1 MYVCTDGRA
10 CAHKQVWWAHA
21 QKSRA
26 WAPRAPLLPHFA
38 PYPHFVDVEDLYI
51 LWMYIVQVPW
61 MNFTCTG
68 TYRAHYLHLLCLQGA
83 FTLRWPIFFNTVH
96 KELDI
101 IPLCLFFKNNLYFN
115 VVTRTDSS
123 MFYSYS
129 VLFKQRA
136 KWDLGQQQV
145 LSWTV
150 LSSAKPSGSTW
161 W

>member
-1 MYVCTDGRA
+1 MGA
-10 CAHKQVWWAHA
+10 LAHTNRWAHA

-51 LWMYIVQVPW
+51 LCMYKCLGWTLSALVRTGHTI
-61 MNFTCTG
+61 CT
-68 TYRAHYLHLLCLQGA
+68 LCACRGSSLYA
-83 FTLRWPIFFNTVH
+83 NRCSRILC
-96 KELDI
+96 
-101 IPLCLFFKNNLYFN
+101 PLNRISSPYVSFVINNLYFN

-145 LSWTV
+145 LSRTV